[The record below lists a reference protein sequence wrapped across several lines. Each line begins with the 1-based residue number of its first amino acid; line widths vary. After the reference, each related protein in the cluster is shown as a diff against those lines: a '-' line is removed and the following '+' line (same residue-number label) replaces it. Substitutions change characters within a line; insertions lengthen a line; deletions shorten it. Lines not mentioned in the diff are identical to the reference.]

1 MWPLSLELT
10 QLSLCHFRTR
20 CSPKLNRPSMYFPVT
35 YPIPK
40 ARVCDIMPG
49 LHHSLFVS
57 IGNMADTGY
66 YTIFMPGN
74 QSVLVVDGNGHT
86 ISITRDAV
94 LRGCRGHG
102 VLWRVLVDDA
112 HMAPLSNNQLQGT
125 HNNVFNLSSSTQTI
139 RYLHNCAG
147 FPTRRI
153 LVKAT
158 RKINFA
164 SWPILTVKNTKQA
177 LARVRGDYNWTY
189 VPPTTGPEVHKKAA
203 SKHKIVDTSRKTDK
217 KEQDVY
223 IKAIDL

>member
-1 MWPLSLELT
+1 MNTLIQGKTWIQWSINWSLCPLATFPRQPSRTPRTSVWPLSLELT

-20 CSPKLNRPSMYFPVT
+20 CSPKLNRPSMCFPVT

-158 RKINFA
+158 RKVNFA
-164 SWPILTVKNTKQA
+164 S
-177 LARVRGDYNWTY
+177 
-189 VPPTTGPEVHKKAA
+189 
-203 SKHKIVDTSRKTDK
+203 
-217 KEQDVY
+217 
-223 IKAIDL
+223 